1 MKSYQEKKA
10 LMSKLASLNIEKS
23 KQNVVKEMGINREL
37 VITNRSRRKRIK
49 R

>member
-10 LMSKLASLNIEKS
+10 SMSKLTSLNIEKS
-23 KQNVVKEMGINREL
+23 KQNVAKEMGINREL
-37 VITNRSRRKRIK
+37 VITNRSRRERIK

>member
-10 LMSKLASLNIEKS
+10 SMSKLDSLNIEKS
-23 KQNVVKEMGINREL
+23 KQNVAKEMGINREL
-37 VITNRSRRKRIK
+37 VITNRSRRERIK